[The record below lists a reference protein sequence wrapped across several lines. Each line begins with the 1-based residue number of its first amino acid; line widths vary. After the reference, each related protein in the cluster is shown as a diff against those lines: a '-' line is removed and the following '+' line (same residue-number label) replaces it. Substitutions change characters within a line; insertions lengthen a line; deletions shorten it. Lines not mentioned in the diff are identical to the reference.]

1 MALQSTDR
9 RTRKRFQQRRSFC
22 FTGEKTPPLP
32 PSTNYRSSDEWL
44 IGEAKKD
51 ALLKAPVGVDPNKP
65 PSTGWRGELLVCPS
79 WDSEPPG
86 LPGPPGPPRPLGSLG
101 PPEPP
106 GPPRSSVPP
115 RPPRFYSNGKY
126 EEDANIICTN
136 QSESPCWIL
145 RVSLSGQAKKECS
158 SCAGMYESTGLISM
172 GRKVIYIVIT
182 QIFGNFYMISIPG
195 V

>member
-1 MALQSTDR
+1 MWLSSLQTGALQRDSNKEGVSAVQV
-9 RTRKRFQQRRSFC
+9 RKPHPSLHQ
-22 FTGEKTPPLP
+22 LP
-32 PSTNYRSSDEWL
+32 NRSSDEWL

-65 PSTGWRGELLVCPS
+65 PSTGWRGEILVCPS
-79 WDSEPPG
+79 WASEPPR
-86 LPGPPGPPRPLGSLG
+86 PPGPPRPLGSLG

-106 GPPRSSVPP
+106 GPPRSSGPP

-126 EEDANIICTN
+126 EEDANITCTN

-172 GRKVIYIVIT
+172 GRQVI
-182 QIFGNFYMISIPG
+182 
-195 V
+195 